1 MSVVGGGC
9 QLCLINFV
17 LHASFYWLDRWDST
31 RSCVAHINK
40 TLQQLWQ
47 HLMAFN
53 DYTVVG
59 WDLLSVFLSSY
70 GKAEHR
76 LYAFHPFLCSTCLV
90 PRHSHEPKHTN
101 CKPNIRQFS
110 VNVYFI
116 TSLAFIMG
124 KVIASLR
131 KKSYI
136 IGDVRGSFFHQKY
149 WQCRRMY
156 VGWFPHP
163 SNCHAQA
170 LVNKRNDLQNIIS
183 TVPIDTLSEWLMLV
197 LCPPPDPKNNWLA
210 SWTNR
215 ENENRKQFGFA
226 RIWLGTFFFAVF
238 FIGIIICCDRHV
250 GLLTH
255 IK

>member
-1 MSVVGGGC
+1 MYKAWNICVYCVCVNGFGLINYSTNIWHPKYVRLCNQKKIRRAFFCRVKVFFCFFRRFMSVVGGGC

-116 TSLAFIMG
+116 TSLAFIYNG
-124 KVIASLR
+124 
-131 KKSYI
+131 KSY
-136 IGDVRGSFFHQKY
+136 SLAQKKIVY
-149 WQCRRMY
+149 HRRR
-156 VGWFPHP
+156 
-163 SNCHAQA
+163 S
-170 LVNKRNDLQNIIS
+170 R
-183 TVPIDTLSEWLMLV
+183 
-197 LCPPPDPKNNWLA
+197 
-210 SWTNR
+210 
-215 ENENRKQFGFA
+215 
-226 RIWLGTFFFAVF
+226 FFFSPK
-238 FIGIIICCDRHV
+238 I
-250 GLLTH
+250 LTVSTNVCGMISPP
-255 IK
+255 IKLPCTSTC